1 MAGLGKQADPWLWP
15 CAVTVGTWQ
24 SCLICGFRL
33 AVSRE
38 ADNQTDQHY
47 VYGRKGTLWQS
58 NRCSPVQSVHVS
70 RLGGTCSDCWTPRL
84 KPTPSTSKMGHVPNR
99 CVCQKFI
106 AVWVTFYPVLYN
118 WGITGHRLNTP
129 WIKSCPPWETTANQ
143 KSLVYGCQRKAWHFL
158 GRA

>member
-24 SCLICGFRL
+24 SCLICGFHL
-33 AVSRE
+33 AVGRE
-38 ADNQTDQHY
+38 ADDQTDQNY
-47 VYGRKGTLWQS
+47 VYGRRAPSDRVTGAVLWS
-58 NRCSPVQSVHVS
+58 WFMFLDLVVPA
-70 RLGGTCSDCWTPRL
+70 LTPRF
-84 KPTPSTSKMGHVPNR
+84 KSTPSTSKMGRVPNS

-106 AVWVTFYPVLYN
+106 VNNYN

-143 KSLVYGCQRKAWHFL
+143 KSLLYGCQHKAWHFL